1 MIAPPAPIPDFPLAK
16 GPNPRPR
23 FDYGPDFGKGIIGK
37 TLPVALNESYRVLVP
52 DVDADGNETS
62 GVRLPDV
69 AVPTA
74 TTTGWAVRA
83 AEAGAGGELCYLDGS
98 FVPFARTKAE
108 REAKGDP
115 RPSLAERY
123 RDPADYAAKVQ
134 NAANALAQEGYLLPE
149 DAQRIAERAAARAW

>member
-1 MIAPPAPIPDFPLAK
+1 MIAPAAAIPDFPLAN

-37 TLPVALNESYRVLVP
+37 TLPVVLNDTYRVLVP

-62 GVRLPDV
+62 GVRLPEV

-98 FVPFARTKAE
+98 SVPFARTKAE
-108 REAKGDP
+108 RAARGDP
-115 RPSLAERY
+115 RPSLAG
-123 RDPADYAAKVQ
+123 
-134 NAANALAQEGYLLPE
+134 ALP
-149 DAQRIAERAAARAW
+149 